1 MTCAV
6 SAFIVVDLP
15 APLGPSSPT
24 HVPKGTSR
32 SRPSTAVREPN
43 RLTTPR
49 RRMALSMLFRLP
61 TWGELIVS
69 DDAEGGQPCPQR
81 LVDSLGR
88 LLEGPRAQ
96 LEIGRAPAPRLR
108 AQRADPALG
117 AVGAH
122 DGALPGLHAA
132 QHGRDAAPPEP
143 GRLEDPVGQAGVVER
158 LELERDDPAV
168 GAEDEPRG
176 LGV

>member
-6 SAFIVVDLP
+6 SAFIVVDFP

-61 TWGELIVS
+61 AGGELIVS
-69 DDAEGGQPCPQR
+69 DDADGRETLQQL
-81 LVDSLGR
+81 LVDALVR
-88 LLEGPRAQ
+88 LLERSRAQ
-96 LEIGRAPAPRLR
+96 LVIGRTAAPRL
-108 AQRADPALG
+108 
-117 AVGAH
+117 
-122 DGALPGLHAA
+122 
-132 QHGRDAAPPEP
+132 AP
-143 GRLEDPVGQAGVVER
+143 Q
-158 LELERDDPAV
+158 
-168 GAEDEPRG
+168 
-176 LGV
+176 